1 MTAHTDKV
9 IKKYVPMSETA
20 FYILLSIFK
29 QPQHGYGIVKYVEI
43 ITSGR
48 LKLGSGTVYG
58 TITKML
64 KDHLIV
70 VYANEE
76 RKKIYEIT
84 ELGEVVIQQEMM
96 RLEELYTNA
105 IAHRRDKSE

>member
-1 MTAHTDKV
+1 MTEKTDKV

-20 FYILLSIFK
+20 FYILLSLFK
-29 QPQHGYGIVKYVEI
+29 QPQHGYGIVKYVED

-70 VYANEE
+70 VYANKE

-84 ELGEVVIQQEMM
+84 ELGERVIQQEMT

-105 IAHRRDKSE
+105 VAHREDKK

>member
-1 MTAHTDKV
+1 MTEKTDKV

-20 FYILLSIFK
+20 FYILLSLFK
-29 QPQHGYGIVKYVEI
+29 QPQHGYGIVKYVED

-84 ELGEVVIQQEMM
+84 ELGELVIQQEMT

-105 IAHRRDKSE
+105 VAHREDKK

>member
-9 IKKYVPMSETA
+9 INKYVPMSETA
-20 FYILLSIFK
+20 FYILLSLFK
-29 QPQHGYGIVKYVEI
+29 QPQHGYGIVKYVEV

-76 RKKIYEIT
+76 RKKTYEIT
-84 ELGEVVIQQEMM
+84 ELGEMVIQCEID
-96 RLEELYTNA
+96 RIKELYTNA
-105 IAHRRDKSE
+105 IVHRGDMK

>member
-1 MTAHTDKV
+1 MASHTDKA
-9 IKKYVPMSETA
+9 IKKYIPMSETA
-20 FYILLSIFK
+20 FYILLTLYA
-29 QPQHGYGIVKYVEI
+29 QPQHGYGIVKYVEHL
-43 ITSGR
+43 TDGR
-48 LKLGSGTVYG
+48 LTLGSGTVYG

-84 ELGEVVIQQEMM
+84 ELGIEVIEHEMT
-96 RLEELYTNA
+96 RLEELHKNA
-105 IAHRRDKSE
+105 LAHWRNKHD